1 MRTMTWLWTRSAALA
16 ACTLLGCANTDAGQ
30 AASADTTC
38 DRACLIDVA
47 HTTARGTRSLPPTA
61 RFTENGQ
68 VMAYASS
75 WLARASQLD
84 IHDEYADPE
93 HGAVI
98 AVGSGLDS
106 DGRSSVFGLRLQL
119 SAGKPNEAEL
129 IITHEGEVSV
139 FPPAT
144 PLPRQA
150 VFSELVPEAQR
161 TSAARMIEIANAYF
175 DGIERDSGAAVPVTD
190 DCNRLE
196 NGVQTTDSQRFGS
209 LRCNSLEVF
218 DYIPEVRE
226 RRFPLR
232 DETRGI
238 VAGLVAFY
246 IPGGDY
252 PRVVD
257 GMQTTRHYD
266 PRSLFLME
274 AFKIVD
280 GKIRLIEATMRNMPL
295 GSSMG
300 WPGDSRQ

>member
-1 MRTMTWLWTRSAALA
+1 MTWLRTLSLALA
-16 ACTLLGCANTDAGQ
+16 LLGCADSAADQ
-30 AASADTTC
+30 AASPDSAC
-38 DRACLIDVA
+38 DRACLTDVA
-47 HTTARGTRSLPPTA
+47 HATVSGARGLAPAA

-68 VMAYASS
+68 VVARADS
-75 WLARASQLD
+75 WLARASQVD
-84 IHDEYADPE
+84 IHDEYADAS

-98 AVGSGLDS
+98 MVGTGQDS
-106 DGRSSVFGLRLQL
+106 DGRASVFGLRLQVA
-119 SAGKPNEAEL
+119 AGSPTEVEL
-129 IITHEGEVSV
+129 IIAHEGEVSV

-150 VFSELVPEAQR
+150 VFSELVPEAER
-161 TSAARMIEIANAYF
+161 TSGARMVELANAYF
-175 DGIERDSGAAVPVTD
+175 DGIEVDSGAAVPVTQ

-196 NGVQTTDSQRFGS
+196 NGVQTTGSERFGN
-209 LRCNSLEVF
+209 LKCNSLEVF

-232 DETRGI
+232 DEARGI

-280 GKIRLIEATMRNMPL
+280 GKIRMIEATMRNMPL

-300 WPGDSRQ
+300 WPSGARE